1 MGGDSVHHPVML
13 GEVLT
18 SLNLKTDGFYI
29 DCTYGRGGHAKE
41 ILNRLGDK
49 GRLLAI
55 DKDPEAVASAQ
66 KELQQDSRFVIERG
80 SFTMLRRLA
89 KKYDVLGE
97 VDGILFDLGV
107 SSPQLDDSQR
117 GFSFQYDGPLDM
129 RMDPDSGLTAA
140 EWIASANEKEITS
153 ILYSYGEERH
163 AKRIA
168 RAIVRS
174 RLLSPIKTT
183 RELAEIATKSLNTG
197 GKGRHPATKSFQAI
211 RIFINNE
218 LEELKE
224 VLSQVIDVLDIG
236 GRLVII
242 SFHSLEDRI
251 VKRFIRD
258 SSKSCNDPVWLSASY
273 EQQKPRLRPVGKY
286 VAPSLDE
293 TNRNV
298 RARSA
303 KLRLAERIA

>member
-153 ILYSYGEERH
+153 ILYSYGEE
-163 AKRIA
+163 
-168 RAIVRS
+168 
-174 RLLSPIKTT
+174 
-183 RELAEIATKSLNTG
+183 
-197 GKGRHPATKSFQAI
+197 Q
-211 RIFINNE
+211 
-218 LEELKE
+218 
-224 VLSQVIDVLDIG
+224 
-236 GRLVII
+236 
-242 SFHSLEDRI
+242 
-251 VKRFIRD
+251 
-258 SSKSCNDPVWLSASY
+258 SY
-273 EQQKPRLRPVGKY
+273 QDDQ
-286 VAPSLDE
+286 
-293 TNRNV
+293 
-298 RARSA
+298 
-303 KLRLAERIA
+303 